1 MLGERRMTVHVLIV
15 DDQPTVRSGLRSLLA
30 SRPDWKISGEA
41 ADGLE
46 AIEKA
51 KALSPDLILM
61 DVSMPRMNGL
71 EATRVLRREVP
82 EAKVVIVS
90 QNDPAL
96 VSLQAREVGASGHV
110 AKHELFG
117 TLLPVLDRLVHP
129 AEAESVPNSPDNIS
143 ASPSLP
149 DWLKGSGALGRLIGE
164 YDWSKTPLGPIENW
178 PQSLKT
184 AVNLMLNSQHPMWIG
199 WGPHATFLYNE
210 AYVQVLG
217 YAKHPWAL
225 GRPASE
231 VWSEIWDICG
241 PLADKVFRLGE
252 PSFVDE
258 VRLFMNRGDFF
269 EETYY
274 SFSYSPIR
282 DESGN
287 VGGLF
292 CPSTEVTP
300 KVINARRLR
309 TLSELSASALVQK
322 TVDAA
327 CISATATIAK
337 NPDDIPFAIL
347 YLVDPKTER
356 AELQQVCGIPEEAID
371 LTPSCVDLSREC
383 EQEYLWP
390 LAEVVNTSHSQVVP
404 IAQAEGFPL
413 GPAEQRLS
421 QAIVL
426 PLTVRGENR
435 AFGVLIAGV
444 NPTRRLDAEYVTFF
458 DLLVNQV
465 AAAIQNARA
474 SEEER
479 RRLDALAEL
488 DRAKTAFFS
497 NVSHEFR
504 TPLTLMLG
512 PVEELLARSHTDLP
526 PAAKRQLEL
535 VNRNGT
541 RLLRLVNTLLDFSR
555 IEAGRM
561 QATYQPTDLST
572 LTAELAS
579 VFRSATEKAGLQLE
593 LDCPPL
599 SDPVFVDRTM
609 WEKIVLNLVSN
620 AFKFTFEGTIAVSLH
635 KVGDDVELRVCDTG
649 VGIPKQELPR
659 VFERFHR
666 IENIR
671 SRTHEGSGIGLALVH
686 ELVKLHGGS
695 IRAES
700 KLGKGTTFIV
710 TVPLGSGH
718 LPADRVSAA
727 RPIASS
733 SMGAAAFVDEALRWL
748 PDSASQDSADELP
761 PGHESIPT
769 PALYGD
775 SERGQRA
782 SILVADDNAD
792 MRQYLVRMLSERY
805 DVQAVPDGEAAL
817 AAVRQHAP
825 DLVLTDIMMPR
836 LDGFGLLH
844 QLRDDP
850 QTRTIPVILLSARAG
865 EESRIQG
872 IEQGANDYLIKPF
885 GARELLARVQTH
897 LEMGRIRNQSEAALL
912 QQREQLN
919 VALEASDTGTFRWD
933 PQTGEFLALDD
944 NFKRLFGF
952 AEGDF
957 LRHAEDVI
965 NRIHPDDVPAVTA
978 AMEACRQ
985 GADFDMEFRVILPDG
1000 KTRWLYD
1007 RARPLRDED
1016 GKRIYLVGACTDV
1029 TRRKLFELEALAAN
1043 AKFRAVFDQT
1053 TVFSGVLSTEG
1064 VVLDANRLC
1073 LEACGYRA
1081 EDVLGRPFW
1090 KTPWWRAS
1098 QEVQSKI
1105 QLACKQAAQGAHYQE
1120 EFPYQWADG
1129 SEHLVQFD
1137 LHPVRDHQG
1146 RIIFLHPNG
1155 VDITEIKR
1163 TQENYKTLAD
1173 NMSQFAWMTDSTGW
1187 TLWYNQRWFDYTGT
1201 TLEQVQGWG
1210 WQKVLHPDHVETVV
1224 EKFKHSLETGKVWE
1238 DTFPLRGKDGEY
1250 RWFLSRAV
1258 PIRDAA
1264 GKITRWFGTNTD
1276 ITELRNAQ
1284 EALRRSKEFTEEQVR
1299 ARTRELE
1306 LRNAEIL
1313 QQSEQLRELSQRLL
1327 QIQEDERRHV
1337 ARELHDSAGQTL
1349 TALGMSLGHVA
1360 QLAEKNAPE
1369 LVADLKQTDQFVR
1382 QLSQEIRTMSYLL
1395 HPPLLDESGLPVALR
1410 WYAQGLAERSGLTI
1424 DVNIPDDLGR
1434 FPRQMELMMFRLV
1447 QECLTNIHRHSGSKT
1462 AEITVWREDEEV
1474 FLEVQDQGKGIPAD
1488 RLASIQ
1494 SQGGGVGIRGMR
1506 ERIRRFMGR
1515 MDIGS
1520 NDSGTRIT
1528 FRFPVRNLT
1537 PGPHEEGRS
1546 LRVSA

>member
-1 MLGERRMTVHVLIV
+1 
-15 DDQPTVRSGLRSLLA
+15 
-30 SRPDWKISGEA
+30 
-41 ADGLE
+41 
-46 AIEKA
+46 
-51 KALSPDLILM
+51 
-61 DVSMPRMNGL
+61 
-71 EATRVLRREVP
+71 
-82 EAKVVIVS
+82 
-90 QNDPAL
+90 
-96 VSLQAREVGASGHV
+96 
-110 AKHELFG
+110 
-117 TLLPVLDRLVHP
+117 
-129 AEAESVPNSPDNIS
+129 
-143 ASPSLP
+143 
-149 DWLKGSGALGRLIGE
+149 
-164 YDWSKTPLGPIENW
+164 
-178 PQSLKT
+178 
-184 AVNLMLNSQHPMWIG
+184 
-199 WGPHATFLYNE
+199 
-210 AYVQVLG
+210 
-217 YAKHPWAL
+217 
-225 GRPASE
+225 
-231 VWSEIWDICG
+231 
-241 PLADKVFRLGE
+241 
-252 PSFVDE
+252 
-258 VRLFMNRGDFF
+258 MNRGDFF

-282 DESGN
+282 DESGK

-322 TVDAA
+322 TVEAA
-327 CISATATIAK
+327 CISALATIAK

-347 YLVDPKTER
+347 YLVDAETER
-356 AELQQVCGIPEEAID
+356 AALQQVCGIPEKATD
-371 LTPSCVDLSREC
+371 LTPRSIDLSRDRK
-383 EQEYLWP
+383 QDSLWP
-390 LAEVVNTSHSQVVP
+390 LADVVNTSHSQVVP
-404 IAQAEGFPL
+404 IAQVEGFPL

-426 PLTVRGENR
+426 PLTSRGENR

-444 NPTRRLDAEYVTFF
+444 NPTRRLEAEYVTFF

-479 RRLDALAEL
+479 RRLEALAEL
-488 DRAKTAFFS
+488 DCAKTAFFS

-504 TPLTLMLG
+504 TPPTLMLG
-512 PVEELLARSHTDLP
+512 PVAELLARSHSDLP
-526 PAAKRQLEL
+526 PAARRQLEL

-572 LTAELAS
+572 LTVELAS
-579 VFRSATEKAGLQLE
+579 VFRSATEKAGLELE

-599 SDPVFVDRTM
+599 SEPVFVDRTM

-620 AFKFTFEGTIAVSLH
+620 AFKFTFEGKIAVSLH
-635 KVGDDVELRVCDTG
+635 KVDDDVELRVRDTG

-659 VFERFHR
+659 LFERFHR
-666 IENIR
+666 IENTR

-695 IRAES
+695 IRVES
-700 KLGKGTTFIV
+700 KLGKGTSFIV
-710 TVPLGSGH
+710 TVPLGSAH
-718 LPADRVSAA
+718 LPADRVTAA
-727 RPIASS
+727 PAIASS
-733 SMGAAAFVDEALRWL
+733 GMGAAAFVDEALRWL
-748 PDSASQDSADELP
+748 PDSALQDSADVFP
-761 PGHESIPT
+761 PGHESISIPST
-769 PALYGD
+769 GKYADFEP
-775 SERGQRA
+775 RQRP

-805 DVQAVPDGEAAL
+805 NVRAVPNGEAAL
-817 AAVRQHAP
+817 AALRQHAP
-825 DLVLTDIMMPR
+825 DLVLSDIMMPR

-844 QLRDDP
+844 QLRENP
-850 QTRTIPVILLSARAG
+850 QTRTIPIILLSARAG

-872 IEQGANDYLIKPF
+872 IEHGADDYLIKPF

-897 LEMGRIRNQSEAALL
+897 LEMARFRKQSEEALL
-912 QQREQLN
+912 QQRQQLN
-919 VALEASDTGTFRWD
+919 VALEASDTGTFRWN
-933 PQTGEFLALDD
+933 PHTGEFLALDD
-944 NFKRLFGF
+944 NFRRLFGF
-952 AEGDF
+952 DPDDP
-957 LRHAEDVI
+957 LRHTADVI
-965 NRIHPDDVPAVTA
+965 KRIHPDDVAAVTA
-978 AMEACRQ
+978 ALQACTK
-985 GADFDMEFRVILPDG
+985 GADFDMEYRIVLPDG

-1007 RARPLRDED
+1007 RARPLRDAT
-1016 GKRIYLVGACTDV
+1016 GKLIYVVGACTDI
-1029 TRRKLFELEALAAN
+1029 TRRKLFEVEALAAN

-1053 TVFSGVLSTEG
+1053 TVFSGVLSTQG
-1064 VVLDANRLC
+1064 IVLDANRLC
-1073 LEACGYRA
+1073 LDACGYRP

-1090 KTPWWRAS
+1090 KTPWWRDS

-1105 QLACKQAAQGAHYQE
+1105 QFACQQAAQGAHYNE
-1120 EFPYQWADG
+1120 EFPYHWADG

-1137 LHPVRDHQG
+1137 LHPVRDPHG
-1146 RIIFLHPNG
+1146 EIIFLHPSG

-1187 TLWYNQRWFDYTGT
+1187 ILWYNQRWFDYTGT

-1210 WQKVLHPDHVETVV
+1210 WRKVHHPDHVERVI
-1224 EKFKHSLETGKVWE
+1224 EKFKRCIETGEVWE

-1250 RWFLSRAV
+1250 RWFLSHAV

-1284 EALRRSKEFTEEQVR
+1284 EALRQSKEFTEEQVR

-1313 QQSEQLRELSQRLL
+1313 QQSEHLRELSQRLL

-1360 QLAEKNAPE
+1360 QLAKKIHARTSLNE
-1369 LVADLKQTDQFVR
+1369 THQFVQ

-1395 HPPLLDESGLPVALR
+1395 HPPLLDESGLPVALS
-1410 WYAQGLAERSGLTI
+1410 WYAQGLAERSGLKI
-1424 DVNIPDDLGR
+1424 NVDIPDELGR
-1434 FPRQMELMMFRLV
+1434 FPRQMELMIFRLV

-1462 AEITVWREDEEV
+1462 AGIAVWREDEQV

-1506 ERIRRFMGR
+1506 ERIHRFMGR
-1515 MDIGS
+1515 MDIDSS
-1520 NDSGTRIT
+1520 NAGTRIT
-1528 FRFPVRNLT
+1528 FRFPVHNLS
-1537 PGPHEEGRS
+1537 PGSAEDSRS
-1546 LRVSA
+1546 LRVPA

>member
-1 MLGERRMTVHVLIV
+1 MTVHVLIV

-51 KALSPDLILM
+51 KSLHPDLILM

-71 EATRVLRREVP
+71 EATRLLLKEVP
-82 EAKVVIVS
+82 DAKVVIVS
-90 QNDPAL
+90 QNDPAV
-96 VSLQAREVGASGHV
+96 VSIQARQVGASGHV

-129 AEAESVPNSPDNIS
+129 PEAESSSSSRENIPAPS
-143 ASPSLP
+143 SLP
-149 DWLKGSGALGRLIGE
+149 DWLKGSGALGRLIGD
-164 YDWSKTPLGPIENW
+164 YDWSQTPLGPLETW

-184 AVNLMLNSQHPMWIG
+184 AINLMLNSQHPMWIG
-199 WGPHATFLYNE
+199 WGPQATFLYNE

-241 PLADKVFRLGE
+241 PLADKVFRFGE

-347 YLVDPKTER
+347 YVVDAETER
-356 AELQQVCGIPEEAID
+356 AELRQVCGIPEEAID
-371 LTPSCVDLSREC
+371 LSPRSIDLSRHS
-383 EQEYLWP
+383 QQDYLWP
-390 LAEVVNTSHSQVVP
+390 LADVVNTSHSQVVP

-426 PLTVRGENR
+426 PLTLRGENR

-474 SEEER
+474 SEKER

-561 QATYQPTDLST
+561 QATYQSTDLST
-572 LTAELAS
+572 LTVELAS

-635 KVGDDVELRVCDTG
+635 KVGDHVELRVCDTG
-649 VGIPKQELPR
+649 VGIPRQELPR

-710 TVPLGSGH
+710 TVPLGSDH

-748 PDSASQDSADELP
+748 PDSASQDLADELP
-761 PGHESIPT
+761 PSHESIPT
-769 PALYGD
+769 PGLYGD
-775 SERGQRA
+775 LERGQRP

-817 AAVRQHAP
+817 AAVRQHLP

-836 LDGFGLLH
+836 LDGFGLLR

-872 IEQGANDYLIKPF
+872 IEQGAGDYLIKPF

-897 LEMGRIRNQSEAALL
+897 LEMARIRNQSEAALL

-965 NRIHPDDVPAVTA
+965 SRIHPDDVPAVTA
-978 AMEACRQ
+978 AMEACSQ

-1007 RARPLRDED
+1007 RARPLHDER
-1016 GKRIYLVGACTDV
+1016 GKGIYLVGACTDV
-1029 TRRKLFELEALAAN
+1029 TRRKLLELEALAAN

-1064 VVLDANRLC
+1064 IVLDANQLC
-1073 LEACGYRA
+1073 LESCGYRA
-1081 EDVLGRPFW
+1081 EDVLGHPFW

-1105 QLACKQAAQGAHYQE
+1105 QSACEQAAQGAHYQE
-1120 EFPYQWADG
+1120 ELPYQWADG

-1146 RIIFLHPNG
+1146 RIIFLHPSG

-1163 TQENYKTLAD
+1163 TQEDYKTLAD

-1210 WQKVLHPDHVETVV
+1210 WQRVLHPDHVETVV
-1224 EKFKHSLETGKVWE
+1224 EKFKRSLETGKVWE
-1238 DTFPLRGKDGEY
+1238 DTFSMRGKDGEY

-1284 EALRRSKEFTEEQVR
+1284 EALRQSKEFTEEQVR

-1369 LVADLKQTDQFVR
+1369 LVADLKETDQFVR

-1410 WYAQGLAERSGLTI
+1410 WYAQGLAERSGLII

-1506 ERIRRFMGR
+1506 ERIRRFKGR

-1537 PGPHEEGRS
+1537 PGSQEEGRS
-1546 LRVSA
+1546 LRMSA